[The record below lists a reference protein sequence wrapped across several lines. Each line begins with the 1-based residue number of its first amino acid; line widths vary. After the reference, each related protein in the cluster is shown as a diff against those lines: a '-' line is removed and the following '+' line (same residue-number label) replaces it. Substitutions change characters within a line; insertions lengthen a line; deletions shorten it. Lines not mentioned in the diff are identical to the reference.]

1 MMETRI
7 PVTKDV
13 LSALLRADFTTVW
26 RNRRSLRLV
35 LLVPILILIS
45 WKGLVDKIG
54 PVVVLSS
61 VITIGLTS
69 IGLMGYSNSMARD
82 RDKGVF
88 QRLRVAPV
96 SSWTIMFSRLSVQ
109 IALIGLMTVLIYIVG
124 FAVDKITI
132 SAGGYLCSFLMTLV
146 AGFLYLGL
154 GQLIVGLIKNP
165 DTVNSTTRLVYFAF
179 IMIGMFGQFGALGDT
194 MKEVVQWSPYG
205 VVQKVLAG
213 SLQPSN
219 WTTDHTMA
227 FLATLGYT
235 FVFVVLGIK
244 KFKWDNK

>member
-1 MMETRI
+1 METRI
-7 PVTKDV
+7 PATKDV

-35 LLVPILILIS
+35 LLVPIIILVS
-45 WKGLVDKIG
+45 WRGVVDKIG
-54 PVVVLSS
+54 AVVVLSS

-109 IALIGLMTVLIYIVG
+109 IALIAVMTLLIFAVG
-124 FAVDKITI
+124 FGVDKIVI
-132 SAGGYLCSFLMTLV
+132 STGGYVFGFLMTLI
-146 AGFLYLGL
+146 AGWLYLGL

-179 IMIGMFGQFGALGDT
+179 IMIGMFGQFGALGEK

-205 VVQKVLAG
+205 VVQKALAG
-213 SLQPSN
+213 SLQPGL
-219 WTTDHTMA
+219 WTMDHSMA
-227 FLATLGYT
+227 LLATLGYT
-235 FVFVVLGIK
+235 VVFVGLGIQ